1 MRRRII
7 ATAAGALLALAGCG
21 ADESEVPVTAPVVAV
36 AEVRAVDV
44 RERIEAVGQ
53 LVARHEAAV
62 AAEVDGRVTEILRDE
77 GAEATAD
84 DVVLEIDPERRKHE
98 LAAARARLDQARAQL
113 RREEREAR
121 RIRTLHERGT
131 VSNAQLDTAETALQ
145 LAKANVAAEASGVGL
160 AEQAFTKAS
169 VRAPFDGLVARR
181 HVSVGEYVQPGKPL
195 FELVSLDPL
204 EVEFHV
210 SELDS
215 GRVREGQEVGVTVT
229 PFPEE
234 VFPARVDVVSPV
246 IDPTT
251 RTLRVKAVL
260 DADGGR
266 LRPGLFARA
275 DLGVSVRRNVP
286 VIPEEAVLQRT
297 DGSVV
302 FELLDGER
310 VARRVVEIAA
320 FRDGMAELASGLAP
334 GAWVVT
340 RGHTGLVDG
349 AVVEVVEGADR
360 REAAGPVPVAGA
372 DAP

>member
-1 MRRRII
+1 M
-7 ATAAGALLALAGCG
+7 TLAGALLALTGCG
-21 ADESEVPVTAPVVAV
+21 QHDDIVPVTAPPVAV
-36 AEVRAVDV
+36 AEVRAVEV
-44 RERIEAVGQ
+44 RDRIEAVGQ
-53 LVARHEAAV
+53 LVARHEAIV
-62 AAEVDGRVTEILRDE
+62 AAEVDGRVTEFLCDE
-77 GAEATAD
+77 GSAAETGE
-84 DVVLEIDPERRKHE
+84 VVLEIDPERRKLE
-98 LAAARARLDQARAQL
+98 LAAARARLDQARARL
-113 RREEREAR
+113 RKEERETR
-121 RIRTLHERGT
+121 RVRTLHERGT
-131 VSNAQLDTAETALQ
+131 VSNSQLDAAETALQ
-145 LAKANVAAEASGVGL
+145 LAQADLAAEASRVGL

-181 HVSVGEYVQPGKPL
+181 HVSVGEYVQPGNPL

-215 GRVREGQEVGVTVT
+215 GRVRVGQEVGVSVS

-234 VFPARVDVVSPV
+234 VFPARVDVVSPI

-251 RTLRVKAVL
+251 RTLRVKASL
-260 DADGGR
+260 ADAQGR

-302 FELLDGER
+302 FELLDGNR

-320 FRDGMAELASGLAP
+320 FREGLAELAGGLEP
-334 GAWVVT
+334 GAVIVT

-349 AVVEVVEGADR
+349 AVVEVVEGMKSGEATADS
-360 REAAGPVPVAGA
+360 APVAEA
-372 DAP
+372 RSP